1 MFQRELNIIQF
12 LLNSSIT
19 KHLFMAKIDIK
30 VVTKMYYED
39 SCVKYVI
46 VYTNGRTIQGHHVSC
61 LGSRVNIFSQGKV
74 QSVKPISPMQV
85 STIVS
90 ITKFIMS
97 LVVNMWGIVGKYE

>member
-1 MFQRELNIIQF
+1 MIQF

-46 VYTNGRTIQGHHVSC
+46 VCTNGRTIQGRHVSC

-85 STIVS
+85 STIVY
-90 ITKFIMS
+90 ITKFVMS
-97 LVVNMWGIVGKYE
+97 LVVNIIHVGNCWKI